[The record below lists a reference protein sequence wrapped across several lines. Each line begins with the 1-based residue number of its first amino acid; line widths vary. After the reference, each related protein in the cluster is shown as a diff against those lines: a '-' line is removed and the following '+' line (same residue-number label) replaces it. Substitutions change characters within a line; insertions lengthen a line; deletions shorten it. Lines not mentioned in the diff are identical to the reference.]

1 MSQWEKCP
9 NCRALMVREGMADG
23 HALEQYFL
31 GRLTRILEAN
41 GKRPAVW
48 NEAIEGGELAR
59 STRVHG
65 WESVKACLDA
75 TAAGYRT
82 VVMPGQYFYF
92 DMRQSLHEDGHDW
105 AAIFDVRKTY
115 SFDFARCGF
124 TPAQEANVLGVEGA
138 FFSELYVS
146 HNPEIPDYLDYM
158 TFPRACALA
167 ELGWSEGVREWT
179 EFYRRLRLH
188 YDRMGAQ
195 GIHFRLMPPRV
206 SYKDGVLTAAVDDD
220 SQLTFTVDG
229 AQPQPYT
236 GPIRTER
243 PELYL
248 FRSSYRSGRSPE
260 VGAPAYYR
268 TLETCCEDHHVDGRE
283 QAVPLRT
290 CRGVPRYRPHGAHLP
305 EGRLDPLRFR
315 RAARVPRTG
324 GAYGQPATAPFHLHD
339 GIRRIEYRRRD
350 VRARRR
356 VGERRADDPP
366 AVEADPCD
374 PRRLD
379 L

>member
-1 MSQWEKCP
+1 M
-9 NCRALMVREGMADG
+9 
-23 HALEQYFL
+23 
-31 GRLTRILEAN
+31 
-41 GKRPAVW
+41 
-48 NEAIEGGELAR
+48 
-59 STRVHG
+59 
-65 WESVKACLDA
+65 
-75 TAAGYRT
+75 
-82 VVMPGQYFYF
+82 
-92 DMRQSLHEDGHDW
+92 
-105 AAIFDVRKTY
+105 RKTY

-268 TLETCCEDHHVDGRE
+268 TLKP
-283 QAVPLRT
+283 AVKITTSMGESKQFPYARAEEYRGIARTART
-290 CRGVPRYRPHGAHLP
+290 CRKGDWIRYDFA
-305 EGRLDPLRFR
+305 EPLACREL
-315 RAARVPRTG
+315 AVRTG
-324 GAYGQPATAPFHLHD
+324 NLQLPRFIFTTGYVESSTD
-339 GIRRIEYRRRD
+339 GETFE
-350 VRARRR
+350 R
-356 VGERRADDPP
+356 VGELEKGGLTIRRPSKPIRAIRVVSTCEGNGCPFVTVQSP
-366 AVEADPCD
+366 VVK
-374 PRRLD
+374 
-379 L
+379 

>member
-1 MSQWEKCP
+1 
-9 NCRALMVREGMADG
+9 
-23 HALEQYFL
+23 
-31 GRLTRILEAN
+31 
-41 GKRPAVW
+41 
-48 NEAIEGGELAR
+48 
-59 STRVHG
+59 
-65 WESVKACLDA
+65 
-75 TAAGYRT
+75 
-82 VVMPGQYFYF
+82 
-92 DMRQSLHEDGHDW
+92 
-105 AAIFDVRKTY
+105 
-115 SFDFARCGF
+115 
-124 TPAQEANVLGVEGA
+124 
-138 FFSELYVS
+138 
-146 HNPEIPDYLDYM
+146 M

-179 EFYRRLRLH
+179 EFYRRLRSH

-195 GIHFRLMPPRV
+195 GIRFRLMPPRV
-206 SYKDGVLTAAVDDD
+206 SYKGGVLTAAVDDD

-268 TLETCCEDHHVDGRE
+268 TLKP
-283 QAVPLRT
+283 AVKITTSMGESKQFPYARAEEYRGIARTART
-290 CRGVPRYRPHGAHLP
+290 CRKGDWIRYDFA
-305 EGRLDPLRFR
+305 EPLACREL
-315 RAARVPRTG
+315 AVRT
-324 GAYGQPATAPFHLHD
+324 GQPATAPFHLHD

-379 L
+379 LRRQRLPLRDGAVAVVK